1 MSLRKRITYLRRF
14 FSFEDYLILFKLNLA
29 KIRFSQKI
37 ILKKMKIQLKNDI
50 IIYELLNEV
59 SKYVKII
66 NCHLRI

>member
-1 MSLRKRITYLRRF
+1 VKKKNYSLATNF
-14 FSFEDYLILFKLNLA
+14 FFEDYSILFKLNLA